1 MCVFYYRGLNQS
13 KVVIIFKPEI
23 YIYMCVCVDVCV
35 VQSQR
40 GSIILHLRFFFYL
53 ISCRHILLKT
63 RKLIFK
69 LPKNRLIIQFSISK
83 SNSLKLSNM
92 KKRNES
98 MMKFV
103 IPAAFP
109 NHNIDLQRHILW
121 YFVVINVL
129 WEVIVRF
136 VDIDGIVDH
145 YCLHFLFIM
154 EILHH
159 YI

>member
-1 MCVFYYRGLNQS
+1 
-13 KVVIIFKPEI
+13 
-23 YIYMCVCVDVCV
+23 MCVCGCVCGTESKGINHFTFKV
-35 VQSQR
+35 
-40 GSIILHLRFFFYL
+40 FFYL

-69 LPKNRLIIQFSISK
+69 LQKNRLIIQFSISK

-92 KKRNES
+92 KKTNES

-109 NHNIDLQRHILW
+109 NHNIDLQPHILW

-145 YCLHFLFIM
+145 HCLHFLFIM